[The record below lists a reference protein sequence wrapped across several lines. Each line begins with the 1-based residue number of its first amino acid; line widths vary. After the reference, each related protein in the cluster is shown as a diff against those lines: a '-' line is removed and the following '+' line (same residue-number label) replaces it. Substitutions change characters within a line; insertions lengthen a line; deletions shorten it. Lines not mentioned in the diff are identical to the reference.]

1 MDKQHAIVRLTE
13 ISDELFTIANSLAGN
28 ETGIAAASLHGAS
41 GRVNNVVRMLKTGI
55 TMDDRKAVLREHF
68 KNQIMNKGKS
78 DAEIEFL
85 VERFAAIAWL
95 FTNFWQTNLM
105 KIKIYREPNGLLR
118 LRIRVRR

>member
-85 VERFAAIAWL
+85 VERFAAIA
-95 FTNFWQTNLM
+95 
-105 KIKIYREPNGLLR
+105 
-118 LRIRVRR
+118 